1 MNAIERSVIK
11 VFEKDKYDRNLHD
24 IGIIIGMVIKHY
36 VKKDLEGYSRSD
48 FLKGINEGLSKSD
61 EDLMKG
67 K

>member
-1 MNAIERSVIK
+1 MNAIEKSLVD
-11 VFEKDKYDRNLHD
+11 VFKKDKYDRDLYG
-24 IGIIIGMVIKHY
+24 IGIIIGMVIKIFI
-36 VKKDLEGYSRSD
+36 KKDEDGYSRSD

>member
-1 MNAIERSVIK
+1 MNAIEKSLAE
-11 VFEKDKYDRNLHD
+11 VFKKDKYDRDLHG
-24 IGIIIGMVIKHY
+24 IGIIIGMVIKIFI
-36 VKKDLEGYSRSD
+36 KKDEDGYSKSD

>member
-1 MNAIERSVIK
+1 MNSIEKSLVI
-11 VFEKDKYDRNLHD
+11 VFEKDKYDRNLYG
-24 IGIIIGMVIKHY
+24 IGVIIGMVIKKFI
-36 VKKDLEGYSRSD
+36 KKDEEGYSRSD